1 MRNSGEPVR
10 PIRDGETYCQIGRIR
25 VGFRWIGGK
34 STLRDRPI
42 ERMSE
47 LLRAE

>member
-10 PIRDGETYCQIGRIR
+10 PIRDGETYCQIDRIR
-25 VGFRWIGGK
+25 VALHRIGGK
-34 STLRDRPI
+34 STLRYRPS
-42 ERMSE
+42 ERMLE